1 MPDSPKPGRRRV
13 VRRHQPLDTDRGQPS
28 LFSLRPGKLWDVL
41 KSYMGL
47 EGKAGNQPIRDQEQL
62 AEFLDT
68 RASFMAQTS
77 LYGYLRTRAGMRYPE
92 LFEDDPFIEAI
103 NIAKW
108 QVWLAC
114 LSDLAV
120 YTGSRLAMHAPRET
134 RRVSALMKSLVDQ
147 VLEAA
152 GTPQEAGAQFAA
164 EAERV
169 RNRVARTDYLVVGDN
184 EAAFTESPTALV
196 RWAPIID
203 SLKELDEDIVRNSV
217 RYRWQEV
224 RRELAAKLEPQAV
237 FGSLPERDPDAVQQP
252 GARADAD

>member
-13 VRRHQPLDTDRGQPS
+13 VRRHQPAAPASARPS
-28 LFSLRPGKLWDVL
+28 LFSLRPGTLWRVL

-47 EGKAGNQPIRDQEQL
+47 DGTAGDQPIHDRDQL
-62 AEFLDT
+62 AGFLDT
-68 RASFMAQTS
+68 RASFIAQTS

-120 YTGSRLAMHAPRET
+120 YIGGRLARHAPRET
-134 RRVSALMKSLVDQ
+134 RRVSDLMKSVIDQ
-147 VLEAA
+147 VLENA
-152 GTPQEAGAQFAA
+152 GMPAEAGAQFAA

-169 RNRVARTDYLVVGDN
+169 RDRVARTDYLAVGDN

-196 RWAPIID
+196 RWAPIVD
-203 SLKELDEDIVRNSV
+203 SLKELDEEIVRNSV

-224 RRELAAKLEPQAV
+224 RREVAAKLDPQAV
-237 FGSLPERDPDAVQQP
+237 FGSLPEHH
-252 GARADAD
+252 AD